1 MLKINYIGGGME
13 KGLKKTA
20 EYENSAQFV
29 ANQQL
34 EVPDFE
40 DYLRITEVTE
50 DGKKLDLKE
59 STMHGLYNYLINK

>member
-1 MLKINYIGGGME
+1 MLKITYIGGGIE
-13 KGLKKTA
+13 KGVRKVA
-20 EYENSAQFV
+20 EYDDSAQFV

-40 DYLRITEVTE
+40 DYLKIVEVTD
-50 DGKKLDLKE
+50 DGKKLDLSE

>member
-1 MLKINYIGGGME
+1 MLKITYIGGGIE
-13 KGLKKTA
+13 KGVIKVA
-20 EYENSAQFV
+20 EYDNSAQFV

-40 DYLRITEVTE
+40 DYLKIVEVTD
-50 DGKKLDLKE
+50 DGKKLDLSE